1 MWAQRFQSRERDM
14 ETRLQAVGMIEFNSI
29 AVGIEAADTMVK
41 AALVEPLMMKTICPG
56 KYLVGVYS
64 EVASVQAAVGA
75 GLQCGKD
82 AVVDHF
88 VIPNINPPVV
98 SGMSGAVELT
108 AGPAVGVIETFSV
121 ASSIVA
127 ADVASKAANVDIIDL
142 RIAMGLGGKA
152 FCLLAGDVASVET
165 AVASGAESVAANGML
180 VRKVVI
186 PSISPQVLKNLA

>member
-1 MWAQRFQSRERDM
+1 M
-14 ETRLQAVGMIEFNSI
+14 ETKLQAVGMIEFNSI
-29 AVGIEAADTMVK
+29 AVGIESADLMVK

-64 EVASVQAAVGA
+64 EVASVQAAVDT
-75 GLQCGKD
+75 GLTCGKD

-88 VIPNINPPVV
+88 VIPNINPAVV
-98 SGMSGAVELT
+98 SAMSGVVELT
-108 AGPAVGVIETFSV
+108 DGPAVGVIETFSV

-165 AVASGAESVAANGML
+165 AVASGSESAAKSGML